1 MTSANWSVE
10 NEKVFQQLALRRNF
24 QMPVLPA
31 GSSDA
36 MTDASKRRADDAGLE
51 LESNWEIGN
60 NFLEPVGGIEDLA
73 TKALLPAGVTSMTM
87 WGKPKFAFGK
97 YEKEKAN

>member
-10 NEKVFQQLALRRNF
+10 NETVFQQLALRRNF
-24 QMPVLPA
+24 QMPVLSA
-31 GSSDA
+31 GSSDVMA
-36 MTDASKRRADDAGLE
+36 DASKRSADAGFE
-51 LESNWEIGN
+51 LESNWEVGN

-73 TKALLPAGVTSMTM
+73 TKALLPAGVTSMIM
-87 WGKPKFAFGK
+87 WGKTKFAFGK